1 MHVMQKANRQMSM
14 AANAPPPAA
23 PMMIY
28 RSSLLSIT
36 LPGAV
41 ISLAIKKKLDKI
53 NKQKYSYI
61 YAMMNS

>member
-1 MHVMQKANRQMSM
+1 MHVMQKASRQMSM

-36 LPGAV
+36 LPGTVA
-41 ISLAIKKKLDKI
+41 SLAIILEKKKR
-53 NKQKYSYI
+53 
-61 YAMMNS
+61 